1 MTATAS
7 RCTPPPH
14 HPARLPCIPA
24 TNWAVVQVLQR
35 CTRHAC
41 SRHLYRLQFNMCS
54 TAVCSCCVR
63 PTLCCARDMLPL
75 LLLPCARLC
84 CRLRCLLFAARVC
97 CMTTNP
103 PGSKPYTPPPAF
115 PPPPPPQTLHPTVS
129 FNPPHPLPPP
139 HVARAAAQRRV
150 IATQSQLSFV
160 FSLAKEKLLLLQQHQ
175 ALNHK
180 PWPPNNKSANSKP

>member
-1 MTATAS
+1 MHA
-7 RCTPPPH
+7 PPH

-24 TNWAVVQVLQR
+24 TNWAVVQALQR

-103 PGSKPYTPPPAF
+103 PGSKPYTPLSPSTPPTPSPPPCCTSCGAAARNCNAITTQLRLFFGKRKAAPPAAT
-115 PPPPPPQTLHPTVS
+115 PSLEPQT
-129 FNPPHPLPPP
+129 
-139 HVARAAAQRRV
+139 VA
-150 IATQSQLSFV
+150 T
-160 FSLAKEKLLLLQQHQ
+160 KQQICKQ
-175 ALNHK
+175 QTIR
-180 PWPPNNKSANSKP
+180 NK